1 MLGFSH
7 KFVLSERE
15 LAKIGSGRETIVA
28 ETTPTEIW
36 KKRNGVKIK
45 DKKESKCF
53 TWREQFGL
61 SKQTCS
67 GKQKKSQ
74 K

>member
-1 MLGFSH
+1 M
-7 KFVLSERE
+7 
-15 LAKIGSGRETIVA
+15 A

-67 GKQKKSQ
+67 GKQKNHKNELDLSCDS
-74 K
+74 KN